1 MTMIV
6 SAHLG
11 DVIMIAADKRAM
23 NYNINTNKLSVSHN
37 NENKIQLWCRG
48 AVAGTGDVVL
58 ISRIMKRFADITI
71 EEQKIKQID
80 FIAEEINRRLY
91 EGLPIDFINNNTIIF
106 SIFNGVNS
114 LLYSI
119 PISAFL
125 EKQLSNNYL
134 NKVEQKTVEVC
145 CLHTPPDLSYLKN
158 FQSNLRSLN
167 SFDSTVQFLT
177 CYVEQLKQIF
187 AIQASIDPSVTSA
200 FDLYLESCH
209 TGQRLALHIENPLLI
224 SSTMFK

>member
-1 MTMIV
+1 MIV

-48 AVAGTGDVVL
+48 DVVL

-71 EEQKIKQID
+71 EEQRIKQID

-134 NKVEQKTVEVC
+134 NKVEPKTVEVC

>member
-1 MTMIV
+1 MIV

-23 NYNINTNKLSVSHN
+23 NYNVETNELSVSHN

-48 AVAGTGDVVL
+48 AIAGTGDVVF
-58 ISRIMKRFADITI
+58 INRIMKRFADISI

-80 FIAEEINRRLY
+80 IIAEEINRRLY
-91 EGLPIDFINNNTIIF
+91 EGLPIDFINNNTIVF

-125 EKQLSNNYL
+125 EKQLSNTYL
-134 NKVEQKTVEVC
+134 NKVEPGTVEVC

-167 SFDSTVQFLT
+167 SFDSIVQFLM

-187 AIQASIDPSVTSA
+187 AMQASIDPSVTSA
-200 FDLYLESCH
+200 FDLYLQSCQ

-224 SSTMFK
+224 SSIIFK

>member
-48 AVAGTGDVVL
+48 DVVL

-71 EEQKIKQID
+71 EEQRIKQID

-134 NKVEQKTVEVC
+134 NKVEPKTVEVC